1 MGPTPR
7 GCSAGWRDQGPK
19 EPRDVRNVA
28 DSMHT
33 LADLSRTCLPR
44 LRLAL
49 VALMLVAAPRAD
61 DVKEGEWNKKD
72 VPKGWTLLT
81 TPHYQIQSALDAA
94 TTKKLGEH
102 QEAMLKLYED
112 FMPTRRKL
120 ETFVL
125 KVFPDKPSYCKYS
138 GFPPD
143 TGAVAYYNQ
152 GNKELVGYDCGYV
165 FGTRTTPAMLKL
177 KPRSGNE
184 LSGAEIQ
191 QINKLLEDASNAYT
205 FDLVRVLSH
214 EGWHQYFHFY
224 TVSWVPMPSW
234 LDEGIGDYF
243 FMAPKDMADGV
254 LPGYDTSRINM
265 HRLRSVRRGLEDGL
279 VTPFETFMDYEQEQ
293 YYKNPGLN
301 YAQGWSMVHFLLQ
314 NEDEDRR
321 QLIPRLIK
329 DFKDRKDFRK
339 STDKVFKGQDYAQL
353 DDDWKGWLL
362 RQDVQDP
369 LLTLARQFGD
379 KLLPDALDGEKRLI
393 DVYKWYLAHP
403 NFFPGKTGEPPR
415 LPPDPAAP
423 PVLSPPKPEKPE
435 EPAAGKTEPAKP

>member
-1 MGPTPR
+1 MSR
-7 GCSAGWRDQGPK
+7 N
-19 EPRDVRNVA
+19 ERNVA
-28 DSMHT
+28 DSMRT
-33 LADLSRTCLPR
+33 LIDLSRTCRRPA
-44 LRLAL
+44 RLAL
-49 VALMLVAAPRAD
+49 AALLLLGTARAD
-61 DVKEGEWNKKD
+61 DVKQGEWNKKD
-72 VPKGWTLLT
+72 VPKGWTLLET
-81 TPHYQIQSALDAA
+81 AHYQIQSALDAA

-125 KVFPDKPSYCKYS
+125 KVFPNKAAYCKYS

-152 GNKELVGYDCGYV
+152 NDKELVGYDCGFV
-165 FGTRTTPAMLKL
+165 FGKRTTPALLKL
-177 KPRSGNE
+177 KPRSGNDIT
-184 LSGAEIQ
+184 GPEIQ
-191 QINKLLEDASNAYT
+191 QINQLLEDASNAYT

-214 EGWHQYFHFY
+214 EGWHQYFHFF

-243 FMAPKDMADGV
+243 FMAPKDMKDGV

-314 NEDEDRR
+314 NPDKDRAA
-321 QLIPRLIK
+321 LIPRLIK

-339 STDKVFKGQDYAQL
+339 STDKVFKGQDYAKL

-362 RQDVQDP
+362 RQEVQDP
-369 LLTLARQFGD
+369 LLTLARTFGD
-379 KLLPDALDGEKRLI
+379 RLKPDDLDGEKRLI

-403 NFFPGKTGEPPR
+403 NFSPEKAGALPR
-415 LPPDPAAP
+415 VPPAAGGP
-423 PVLSPPKPEKPE
+423 PVMAPPKPPE
-435 EPAAGKTEPAKP
+435 EPAPDPTEPAKP